1 MHIVGPERG
10 ARDQKITAPI
20 ITLRASQSVDAEL
33 FYSITEQTMRPYVIV
48 AGGTWEE
55 ESRRKEAAED
65 AINPGASV
73 ILVNAAEAGIL
84 AVEKLTSELRLHM
97 LYLLPSFQGLGVGS
111 ALVSSLQKEAS
122 SRGVPLRLQVLKV
135 NPAKAFYERLGFR
148 IEEESEYFFHMQ
160 CSSSYLVWPAASE
173 PKSGS
178 CPSVVGR

>member
-10 ARDQKITAPI
+10 DRDQKITAPI

-33 FYSITEQTMRPYVIV
+33 FYSITEQTMRPYVIA

-160 CSSSYLVWPAASE
+160 CSSSSLVWPTTVD
-173 PKSGS
+173 G
-178 CPSVVGR
+178 GL